1 MKKGILKDFVAR
13 FSALDKFTGPL
24 IQCNVI
30 LQQINKL
37 EFELFTWVH
46 FRRIFIR
53 GSKII
58 SRL

>member
-37 EFELFTWVH
+37 EFELFT
-46 FRRIFIR
+46 
-53 GSKII
+53 
-58 SRL
+58 